1 MSRHDIPAAALF
13 QELRVRQWVKNL
25 LLFAPLL
32 LAHEVAHF
40 DKLLSG
46 LIAFLAF
53 SLCASAVYVVN
64 DLHDVEV
71 DRLHPQKRSRP
82 FAAGTLPLPAGPPLT
97 LSLVL
102 VGLTLAVLFLP
113 WQFFVVLMLYL
124 ALTTAYSYWLKRL
137 VLVDTLVLAGL
148 YTLRLVAGGVATA
161 VPVSEWLMAFSVFFF
176 VSIAAAK
183 RYAELSRL
191 DAEGKEML
199 AGRGYQVE
207 DLSFVETS
215 GLTSG
220 YLAVLVFALY
230 INNEA
235 TQLLYP
241 QHWLLWLICPLLYYW
256 VGRVWLLAKR
266 RQLSEDPVVFATKDP
281 ASLLIG
287 AAVLLLV
294 MLATGVR

>member
-1 MSRHDIPAAALF
+1 MSRYDIRAAALF

-25 LLFAPLL
+25 LLLAPLL

-46 LIAFLAF
+46 LIAFFAF
-53 SLCASAVYVVN
+53 SLCASAAYVVN
-64 DLHDVEV
+64 DLHDVEA

-82 FAAGTLPLPAGPPLT
+82 FAAGTLPLWMGPPLA
-97 LSLVL
+97 LSLML
-102 VGLTLAVLFLP
+102 VGLALAVLFLP

-191 DAEGKEML
+191 DTEGKEMI
-199 AGRGYQVE
+199 AGRGYQVG

-230 INNEA
+230 INSQA
-235 TQLLYP
+235 TQRLYP

-256 VGRVWLLAKR
+256 VGRIWLLAKR

-281 ASLLIG
+281 TSLLIG
-287 AAVLLLV
+287 AVVLLIAI
-294 MLATGVR
+294 LAAGVR